1 MKDED
6 YRYVLFLRNSKIYR
20 MRKSNIRKIKK
31 ELKKQHQMFLDYG
44 LGWTEDDLMEIKK
57 LHFIQ
62 EDDIRKLISN
72 GESLI
77 EIDLY
82 INEEEYKN
90 DEEEEPW

>member
-6 YRYVLFLRNSKIYR
+6 YRYVLFLRNSKIYK

-31 ELKKQHQMFLDYG
+31 ELKKQNQMFLDYG
-44 LGWTEDDLMEIKK
+44 IGWTEDELMEIKK

-62 EDDIRKLISN
+62 EDDVRKLISN

-82 INEEEYKN
+82 INEEDYKN
-90 DEEEEPW
+90 NEEDDIW

>member
-20 MRKSNIRKIKK
+20 NRKSNIRKIKK
-31 ELKKQHQMFLDYG
+31 ELKKQYQLFTFCDD
-44 LGWTEDDLMEIKK
+44 WTKDDLTEIKK

-62 EDDIRKLISN
+62 EENIKKLISN

-77 EIDLY
+77 EISLY
-82 INEEEYKN
+82 INEEDYKN
-90 DEEEEPW
+90 DEEDDIW